1 MCRIAL
7 VFFTLVIVT
16 LAGCNEAERQDEN
29 YELAAP
35 RAGRGG
41 AGTAKSESVTVTA
54 QMRHAQPKLAYSH
67 DLTLEMA
74 AATVAPRFERAR
86 NACLE
91 EAALNCSLVL
101 ASIHIGDPNTG
112 APPEAELSVRLPH
125 DQVAAFEKILFARLP
140 GEGEGEPLLRQRTT
154 EAEDLTYAI
163 ADIDRRLAQAID
175 YRERLLALSKQT
187 GAKVADLI
195 QIEEKL
201 SEVQSEIERMT
212 ADQRGMNLR
221 VDTELLNVELSARAS
236 LAVVSSP
243 LAEAWRNAARVLG
256 GSAAAAFT
264 FLVVA
269 VPWLPLVA
277 LAGYLLSLLWRL
289 VRRRRAEAAARSA
302 AQSGV

>member
-1 MCRIAL
+1 MLRIAL
-7 VFFTLVIVT
+7 VFALAIFA
-16 LAGCNEAERQDEN
+16 LAGCNEGEQRNASAPAPPRAERASG
-29 YELAAP
+29 AA
-35 RAGRGG
+35 GLQ
-41 AGTAKSESVTVTA
+41 EVTVTA
-54 QMRHAQPKLAYSH
+54 QMRENKSKLAYSH

-74 AATVAPRFERAR
+74 ARTVAPRFERTR
-86 NACLE
+86 TACLE
-91 EAALNCSLVL
+91 EAVLNCSLVH
-101 ASIHIGDPNTG
+101 ASIYIGDPNTG

-125 DQVAAFEKILFARLP
+125 DQIAAFEKILFARLP
-140 GEGEGEPLLRQRTT
+140 GEGEGEPLLRQRST

-163 ADIDRRLAQAID
+163 ADIDRRLAQAVD
-175 YRERLLALSKQT
+175 YRERLLALSKQS

-201 SEVQSEIERMT
+201 SEVQSDIERMT

-221 VDTELLNVELSARAS
+221 VDTELLNVEMSAHAS
-236 LAVVSSP
+236 LTVASSP

-256 GSAAAAFT
+256 RSAAAAFT

-289 VRRRRAEAAARSA
+289 VRRRRAQAAAARGA